1 MPARILEGLIAPR
14 WSRSE
19 ETTIRSLRL
28 SSQAPTS
35 VMENF
40 MKGHQTA
47 LLIGAALWASTLF
60 ASQVACAQT
69 TASLVGTWKLV
80 SLTILKSGSPVEIL
94 GERPEGQLVFG
105 ADGRYTLVALRSN
118 LPRLASGD
126 RLSATGDENRQIVQ
140 GSVAHFGT
148 YKVDPAAHMI
158 EFHIR
163 KGTFP
168 NWDGETQARP
178 FVIEG
183 DRLTYVTPGS
193 FGYGASTVVW
203 QRENSK

>member
-1 MPARILEGLIAPR
+1 
-14 WSRSE
+14 
-19 ETTIRSLRL
+19 
-28 SSQAPTS
+28 
-35 VMENF
+35 
-40 MKGHQTA
+40 MKGHITA
-47 LLIGAALWASTLF
+47 LLIGPALWAYTLYGV
-60 ASQVACAQT
+60 QVAFAQT
-69 TASLVGTWKLV
+69 TADLVGTWKLV
-80 SLTILKSGSPVEIL
+80 SLTVLKSGSAVEIM
-94 GERPEGQLVFG
+94 GERPEGQLVLG
-105 ADGRYTLVALRSN
+105 ADGRYTLVALRAN

-140 GSVAHFGT
+140 GSIAHFGT
-148 YKVDPAAHMI
+148 YKVDPAARTI

-203 QRENSK
+203 QRERNK